1 MFRLEILKISCFLYE
16 INYDATNPIS
26 EIGDNYILYQSKR
39 MQRKISDKT
48 TFIIITGR
56 LPRREK
62 NGKRKNEYVLL
73 TEFFLINLSTLCIF
87 RYLPYLLHLFRAI
100 AK

>member
-26 EIGDNYILYQSKR
+26 EIGDNYILYQSRR

-48 TFIIITGR
+48 TFIIITGHSSTQKGKKM
-56 LPRREK
+56 EK
-62 NGKRKNEYVLL
+62 ERTN
-73 TEFFLINLSTLCIF
+73 TFFSRNFS
-87 RYLPYLLHLFRAI
+87 
-100 AK
+100 